1 LSPTYPKKNINDYM
15 NNITRPEIA
24 IVYHGN
30 TINFDHLYKILKRMA
45 GEELT
50 NINNIE
56 KQFYDDLRTRFLAAD
71 DQGFGHDFLET
82 LDWHH
87 HNQLNTI
94 FNKNLFLIKNIFLK
108 YEKNNLPF
116 DRRAAARKLPAR
128 AAGYHCNSKKNIK
141 RVYGLGHAHDVSKLS
156 KIKKYNQKIMMLLND
171 L

>member
-1 LSPTYPKKNINDYM
+1 MSPTYPKKNINDYM

-116 DRRAAARKLPAR
+116 VTSYLGIDLLPYEHDLNLGSIGIKGSRAGNFAIQNCESRKKIRRQVPL
-128 AAGYHCNSKKNIK
+128 
-141 RVYGLGHAHDVSKLS
+141 
-156 KIKKYNQKIMMLLND
+156 
-171 L
+171 